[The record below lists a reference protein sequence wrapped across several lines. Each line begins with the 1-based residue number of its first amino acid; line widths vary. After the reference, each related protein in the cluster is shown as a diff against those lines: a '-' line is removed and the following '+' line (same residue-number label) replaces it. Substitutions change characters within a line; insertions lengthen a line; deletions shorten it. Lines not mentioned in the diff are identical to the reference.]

1 MNGSMT
7 VLVAVKGWDPGH
19 WVDALRARAP
29 GRNVVVAPDV
39 RDPEAVRHALVWKP
53 EPGYLATF
61 PNLEVIFSLGAGVD
75 HLTTDPAL
83 PDLPIVR
90 IVDPDLTMRMTEWVI
105 LQVLLHHRK
114 QRAYD
119 RFQGERRWRQL
130 DQPAAKDVR
139 VGIMGLGVLGAD
151 AARALRALGFPVAG
165 WSRGPKTVPG
175 VDCYAGRDQLP
186 EFLARTDILVVLL
199 PLTPDTRGII
209 DGSLID
215 GLARDGRLGGPVL
228 INAGR
233 GGLQDEA
240 AVDAALR
247 EGRLIGASLD
257 VFAVEPL
264 PSTSPLWTAPN
275 LTITPH
281 VAAESDPVALSDY
294 VMGMIEAYERGEGL
308 SNLVDRAKGY

>member
-1 MNGSMT
+1 MT

-29 GRNVVVAPDV
+29 GRSVVVAPEV
-39 RDPEAVRHALVWKP
+39 GDPASVRHALVWKP
-53 EPGYLATF
+53 EPGYLAAF

-90 IVDPDLTMRMTEWVI
+90 IVDPDLTMRMTEWVV
-105 LQVLLHHRK
+105 LQVLMHHRR
-114 QRAYD
+114 QRDYD
-119 RFQGERRWRQL
+119 RFQAERRWRQL

-151 AARALRALGFPVAG
+151 AARALTALGFPVAG
-165 WSRGPKTVPG
+165 WSRSPKALEG
-175 VDCYAGRDQLP
+175 VETYAGADGLP
-186 EFLARTDILVVLL
+186 AFLARTDILVVLL
-199 PLTPDTRGII
+199 PLTPDTRGIL
-209 DGSLID
+209 DERLID

-233 GGLQDEA
+233 GGLQDET

-247 EGRLIGASLD
+247 TGG
-257 VFAVEPL
+257 
-264 PSTSPLWTAPN
+264 
-275 LTITPH
+275 
-281 VAAESDPVALSDY
+281 
-294 VMGMIEAYERGEGL
+294 
-308 SNLVDRAKGY
+308 

>member
-1 MNGSMT
+1 MT

-29 GRNVVVAPDV
+29 GRTMAVAPEAG
-39 RDPEAVRHALVWKP
+39 DPAAVRYALVWKP
-53 EPGYLATF
+53 QPGYLAGF
-61 PNLEVIFSLGAGVD
+61 QNLEVIFSLGAGVD
-75 HLTTDPAL
+75 HLTSDPAL
-83 PDLPIVR
+83 PDRPIVR
-90 IVDPDLTMRMTEWVI
+90 IVDPDLTMRMTEWVV
-105 LQVLLHHRK
+105 LQVLMHHRK

-119 RFQGERRWRQL
+119 GFQAERRWRQL

-151 AARALRALGFPVAG
+151 AARALTGLGFQVHG
-165 WSRGPKTVPG
+165 WSRTAKRLPG
-175 VDCYAGRDQLP
+175 VVTFAGAGELP
-186 EFLARTDILVVLL
+186 AFLARTDILVVLL
-199 PLTPDTRGII
+199 PLTEDTRGLL
-209 DGSLID
+209 DGALID

-247 EGRLIGASLD
+247 DGRLAGASLD
-257 VFAVEPL
+257 VFATEPL
-264 PSTSPLWTAPN
+264 PADSPLWTAPH

-294 VMGMIEAYERGEGL
+294 VLTMIEGYERGEGL
-308 SNLVDRAKGY
+308 RNTVDRTRGY